1 MELENNIKISKKNK
15 FYLYSTFKNIKVPQ
29 IKLPNSL
36 KENSI
41 FSILK
46 NRKNDIESII
56 KNTKIHNYEDLISYE
71 DIPKKKK
78 KFIKSRNIIPKMKIP
93 IEKIEN
99 LEQLDLTERTLSL
112 EINQPK
118 TYISKNKKNRS
129 LNQTNI
135 SNLNTSSDKTYT
147 INNTE
152 DTSNLFMT
160 NYRENS
166 NEKIITTPFKNFEKN
181 YYFSNNSKQP
191 YKSRNIRLCLR
202 NESLQQSN
210 CNNEKKIFDFNSIDL
225 NKNNKT
231 QSFCNPSQ
239 NLDNI
244 NLSITDSFLKRR
256 KSINRKILE
265 IEEKNNNTHFKLNE
279 LIKDWHYFPIL
290 TSSFKSNVNDIIDK
304 TIEIKRNGRYE
315 IKKIKENDNYK
326 QIYEKYWDYTQ
337 EKETHKF
344 FNDKQKKEIKTL
356 KLKLR
361 EDLLRA
367 EKMKLSLKYGKKSSL
382 NYIY

>member
-29 IKLPNSL
+29 IKLTNSL

-147 INNTE
+147 INK
-152 DTSNLFMT
+152 D
-160 NYRENS
+160 
-166 NEKIITTPFKNFEKN
+166 
-181 YYFSNNSKQP
+181 
-191 YKSRNIRLCLR
+191 RNIKQVFDSNGSSIARIIRHKLR
-202 NESLQQSN
+202 YYMIEYSDPQYEL
-210 CNNEKKIFDFNSIDL
+210 
-225 NKNNKT
+225 
-231 QSFCNPSQ
+231 
-239 NLDNI
+239 
-244 NLSITDSFLKRR
+244 LSIFICMSDC
-256 KSINRKILE
+256 IY
-265 IEEKNNNTHFKLNE
+265 
-279 LIKDWHYFPIL
+279 D
-290 TSSFKSNVNDIIDK
+290 DK
-304 TIEIKRNGRYE
+304 TPSPG
-315 IKKIKENDNYK
+315 
-326 QIYEKYWDYTQ
+326 
-337 EKETHKF
+337 
-344 FNDKQKKEIKTL
+344 
-356 KLKLR
+356 
-361 EDLLRA
+361 
-367 EKMKLSLKYGKKSSL
+367 
-382 NYIY
+382 

>member
-29 IKLPNSL
+29 IKLTNSL

-290 TSSFKSNVNDIIDK
+290 TSSFKSNVNDIIGK